1 MNRLIRCIQGSVIHW
16 SFPLPLL
23 FFGITGGIWVA
34 ISGWPPVVVRDHQYY
49 ELIRNYHL
57 ADRKD
62 ATKHLSENGD
72 GEFQLQVPES
82 HIEVGV
88 QVPSKVGVVTIKY
101 NDEGTSR
108 ALYRKTEYTT
118 PVEVRVKQNVL
129 YVHWVEPLFG
139 NNHWLLAYDLAARSE
154 VVKRRFDPN
163 DKP

>member
-1 MNRLIRCIQGSVIHW
+1 MNPRQRYSLVI
-16 SFPLPLL
+16 SLAIII
-23 FFGITGGIWVA
+23 FGISGGIWVA
-34 ISGWPPVVVRDHQYY
+34 ISGWPPVIIRDRQYY

-72 GEFQLQVPES
+72 WEFQLQVPES
-82 HIEVGV
+82 HTEVWV
-88 QVPSKVGVVTIKY
+88 RVPSKVGVVTIKY
-101 NDEGTSR
+101 NDEADSR
-108 ALYRKTEYTT
+108 PLYRKAEYTT

-129 YVHWVEPLFG
+129 YVRWVEPLFG
-139 NNHWLLAYDLAARSE
+139 YNHWLLAYDLAARSE